1 MQNTPWFRPIWNPGF
16 DGAKN
21 PVTHLSL
28 SFTRYTGRE
37 GGRED
42 PFFTPRSPFF
52 FFFPFFLHFLLSHH
66 RSATIDYCRIC
77 IQDAVCST
85 TSDSSHLP
93 LLDILFLTLK
103 MMKISRRETS
113 NQLIFGDSFLR
124 KIRKITFFQRQRLF
138 GLIIFERKIGRE
150 DVYDYIPWCY
160 LIPKINPFVHART
173 WWKQRWGKDL
183 EDEHD
188 PREES
193 SLRFRLLFYEFFLDC
208 RSCMYRRICFSS
220 TFRTS
225 QARRNFRIQPTLP
238 IQVCNDKLILLLMHN
253 RLENRGDSSKI
264 SRSFRAVSIN
274 F

>member
-113 NQLIFGDSFLR
+113 NQ
-124 KIRKITFFQRQRLF
+124 LF

>member
-1 MQNTPWFRPIWNPGF
+1 MGPKIRLRISPF
-16 DGAKN
+16 
-21 PVTHLSL
+21 HLHD
-28 SFTRYTGRE
+28 TRGGRE
-37 GGRED
+37 GGRIHSSRRV
-42 PFFTPRSPFF
+42 PPFF
-52 FFFPFFLHFLLSHH
+52 FSFLFSSTFFSRIIDRP
-66 RSATIDYCRIC
+66 RSIIVASAYKM
-77 IQDAVCST
+77 
-85 TSDSSHLP
+85 P

-124 KIRKITFFQRQRLF
+124 KIRKITFFQRQRLL

>member
-1 MQNTPWFRPIWNPGF
+1 MGPKIRLRISPF
-16 DGAKN
+16 
-21 PVTHLSL
+21 HLHD
-28 SFTRYTGRE
+28 TRGGRE

-52 FFFPFFLHFLLSHH
+52 PPRDLTVSRHFLLSHH

-160 LIPKINPFVHART
+160 LIPKINPFVHGEKIWRMNT
-173 WWKQRWGKDL
+173 IL
-183 EDEHD
+183 EK
-188 PREES
+188 
-193 SLRFRLLFYEFFLDC
+193 
-208 RSCMYRRICFSS
+208 
-220 TFRTS
+220 
-225 QARRNFRIQPTLP
+225 N
-238 IQVCNDKLILLLMHN
+238 QVC
-253 RLENRGDSSKI
+253 DSVFYST
-264 SRSFRAVSIN
+264 N
-274 F
+274 FS